1 MTETAASRRIITVA
15 VIDDDANVRHGLWWL
30 LNNVIGIRCS
40 GAYASCHEFFASKEP
55 APDILL
61 LDIAMPEVSGFDAI
75 PLLKAKHPAL
85 KIIMHS
91 NFDDDDKI
99 MRARQAQVCGY
110 ILKNAS
116 APQLYEAIEQVYRGN
131 SVWPAG
137 FEQDEP
143 GFNNSIPHAFLKAL
157 KRRLGA
163 LADGARKPD

>member
-1 MTETAASRRIITVA
+1 MTETAASPEIITVA
-15 VIDDDANVRHGLWWL
+15 VIDDDANVRQGLWWL

-40 GAYASCHEFFASKEP
+40 GAYASCHEFLASQEQ

-75 PLLKAKHPAL
+75 PLIKAKHPDL

-91 NFDDDDKI
+91 NFDDDEKI
-99 MRARQAQVCGY
+99 IRARQAHVFGY

-116 APQLYEAIEQVYRGN
+116 APQLYEAIEQVYRGG

-137 FEQDEP
+137 FEQDEA
-143 GFNNSIPHAFLKAL
+143 GFKNSIPHAFLKVL
-157 KRRLGA
+157 KRGLGV
-163 LADGARKPD
+163 LAYRKRKPD